1 MTDTTALRG
10 ILAEHVNAVNAFDE
24 DVIVATLA
32 DDALVNDARREF
44 RGCRGHPSLGRQRDG
59 R

>member
-1 MTDTTALRG
+1 
-10 ILAEHVNAVNAFDE
+10 
-24 DVIVATLA
+24 LA

-59 R
+59 RCQGHPRGDRGRRPLR